1 LVGARSS
8 ICSKAMVF
16 QLDHNGKL
24 FDAGT
29 LSRFSKAGRRKKAL
43 SGKACGTASPEP
55 TPPRPTGNTAR
66 GRHEAIRS
74 GKRQRRVD
82 TRSAPPPQNSHRFNT
97 HHYQLT
103 NASYSVAQG
112 SSLRPRRLCRCSM
125 YLRLAHYFCSTECV
139 RSLLVCQS
147 RAIRIV
153 SRRSG
158 DVVADDGPRLRPTD
172 WAERNFHELTEI
184 FAGCGIITCV
194 AAFTARDRRRM
205 PLLELGAPGGRRGAR
220 RWGR

>member
-1 LVGARSS
+1 MGSS
-8 ICSKAMVF
+8 STQALCR
-16 QLDHNGKL
+16 G
-24 FDAGT
+24 
-29 LSRFSKAGRRKKAL
+29 SRRQGVGRRRCPARP
-43 SGKACGTASPEP
+43 AARRRRSPLP
-55 TPPRPTGNTAR
+55 HDRPATPLVDDMK
-66 GRHEAIRS
+66 RS
-74 GKRQRRVD
+74 GPASGNAAWILDQLRLHG
-82 TRSAPPPQNSHRFNT
+82 NSHRFNT

-103 NASYSVAQG
+103 NSSYSVAQCI
-112 SSLRPRRLCRCSM
+112 SLRRRRLCRCSM
-125 YLRLAHYFCSTECV
+125 YLRLAHYFRSTECV

>member
-1 LVGARSS
+1 MSGGSSRRYPPELRERAVRMVAEISDQHDSEWAAISEVARLLG
-8 ICSKAMVF
+8 V
-16 QLDHNGKL
+16 
-24 FDAGT
+24 
-29 LSRFSKAGRRKKAL
+29 
-43 SGKACGTASPEP
+43 GTAE
-55 TPPRPTGNTAR
+55 TWILDQLRLHG
-66 GRHEAIRS
+66 
-74 GKRQRRVD
+74 
-82 TRSAPPPQNSHRFNT
+82 NSHRFNT

-103 NASYSVAQG
+103 NASYSVAEG
-112 SSLRPRRLCRCSM
+112 ISLRRRRLCRCSM

-147 RAIRIV
+147 GAIRIV

-158 DVVADDGPRLRPTD
+158 DVVADDGPRPRPTD

>member
-1 LVGARSS
+1 VVPDADVYDAATRLAAQFVDQHDSEWAAISEVARLLG
-8 ICSKAMVF
+8 V
-16 QLDHNGKL
+16 
-24 FDAGT
+24 
-29 LSRFSKAGRRKKAL
+29 
-43 SGKACGTASPEP
+43 GTAE
-55 TPPRPTGNTAR
+55 TWILDQLRLHG
-66 GRHEAIRS
+66 
-74 GKRQRRVD
+74 
-82 TRSAPPPQNSHRFNT
+82 NSHRFNT

-112 SSLRPRRLCRCSM
+112 IALRRRRLCRCSM
-125 YLRLAHYFCSTECV
+125 YLRLAHNICSTECV
-139 RSLLVCQS
+139 RSLLVCQR

-220 RWGR
+220 PWGR

>member
-1 LVGARSS
+1 MVGARSS

-55 TPPRPTGNTAR
+55 TPLRPATTLVDDMK
-66 GRHEAIRS
+66 RS
-74 GKRQRRVD
+74 GPASGNAAWILDQLRLHR
-82 TRSAPPPQNSHRFNT
+82 NSHRFNT

-103 NASYSVAQG
+103 NSSYSVAQCI
-112 SSLRPRRLCRCSM
+112 SLRRRRLCRCSM
-125 YLRLAHYFCSTECV
+125 YLRLAHYFRSTECV